1 METTPCSCVRE
12 SSVHVFLS
20 CKPRLFPSLAAI
32 LSPSQ
37 QTVFAVIS
45 PRISSPMRLLSAQPT
60 ESSPSI
66 AKETT
71 TLSSSSRA
79 SWEDPNEVGRRHRT
93 KTRHLLGKL
102 FVRAGLLL
110 DPPGRIRPPSGLRTG
125 QGSYDPWHQPRRT
138 CPDSPGSSLSFSAQ
152 ENESPPHGSPGPSRQ

>member
-1 METTPCSCVRE
+1 METTPCYCAQE
-12 SSVHVFLS
+12 SSVHGSHS
-20 CKPRLFPSLAAI
+20 CKPRQFPSLEAT
-32 LSPSQ
+32 LLPSPR
-37 QTVFAVIS
+37 TVFAAIS
-45 PRISSPMRLLSAQPT
+45 PRISSPTRLLSAQPT

-110 DPPGRIRPPSGLRTG
+110 DSPGRIRPPSGLRT
-125 QGSYDPWHQPRRT
+125 
-138 CPDSPGSSLSFSAQ
+138 
-152 ENESPPHGSPGPSRQ
+152 

>member
-1 METTPCSCVRE
+1 MGTTPCSCARE
-12 SSVHVFLS
+12 SSVHVFHF
-20 CKPRLFPSLAAI
+20 CKPRLFPSLEAT
-32 LSPSQ
+32 LLPSQ
-37 QTVFAVIS
+37 PTVFAAIS
-45 PRISSPMRLLSAQPT
+45 LRISSPTRLLSAQPT

-79 SWEDPNEVGRRHRT
+79 SWEDQNEVGRRHRT

-102 FVRAGLLL
+102 FVRTGLLL

-125 QGSYDPWHQPRRT
+125 QRSYDPWHQPRGTR
-138 CPDSPGSSLSFSAQ
+138 PDSPGSSLSFSAQ
-152 ENESPPHGSPGPSRQ
+152 ENESPPYGSPGPSRQ